1 MIDLKGKN
9 VQLCGRVSD
18 LPRDRAESEFGC
30 AESWC
35 MAAGAKFVFNPCAI
49 VDKAASHETA
59 MRMCLS
65 WLVNHA
71 DVLVKLPGYEMSQ
84 GAWVECKVADACGIK
99 SVQLIDLMAEEGS
112 YGHA

>member
-18 LPRDRAESEFGC
+18 VPRDQAEDEFGR
-30 AESWC
+30 AASWC

-59 MRMCLS
+59 MRMCLG
-65 WLVNHA
+65 WMVNHA
-71 DVLVKLPGYEMSQ
+71 DVVVFLDGWVASS
-84 GAWVECKVADACGIK
+84 GARLEYAVAHGCGI
-99 SVQLIDLMAEEGS
+99 QTMAI
-112 YGHA
+112 ADVFMR